1 MENIA
6 ITLLVIVV
14 FAVVYFSAKH
24 NAKLIKLLTS
34 FSGGF
39 LLAFMISSFLPD
51 IYAHAD
57 VKYISLCILLGYL
70 LQLILDYFSQGIE
83 HGHVHSHQKK
93 ERYFPWAVYLSLFI
107 HSLLEGMPLFHS
119 EAVGHIHN
127 SDYFLAVI
135 FHKVPVVLVLS
146 TMLLSTVK
154 KKWMVFL
161 AIGLFSISTLIGT
174 LFSGLFFGSFGVAI
188 MPYLQAVIAGI
199 FLHISTTILYESS
212 ENHKFN
218 FMKLII
224 ILLGFVLGFLHT
236 F

>member
-1 MENIA
+1 M
-6 ITLLVIVV
+6 
-14 FAVVYFSAKH
+14 YFTTKY
-24 NAKLIKLLTS
+24 NAKLIKVLTS

-39 LLAFMISSFLPD
+39 LLAFMISSFLPE

-83 HGHVHSHQKK
+83 HGHVHLNEKK
-93 ERYFPWAVYLSLFI
+93 ESYFPWAVYLSLFV

-119 EAVGHIHN
+119 DMHGHLHN
-127 SDYFLAVI
+127 SDYFLAIV

-146 TMLLSTVK
+146 TMLLSRVNK
-154 KKWMVFL
+154 NWMVFL
-161 AIGLFSISTLIGT
+161 AIGFFSLSTYIGT
-174 LFSGLFFGSFGVAI
+174 QISGVFFNSFGVAI
-188 MPYLQAVIAGI
+188 MPYIQAVIAGI

-218 FMKLII
+218 FVKLMI